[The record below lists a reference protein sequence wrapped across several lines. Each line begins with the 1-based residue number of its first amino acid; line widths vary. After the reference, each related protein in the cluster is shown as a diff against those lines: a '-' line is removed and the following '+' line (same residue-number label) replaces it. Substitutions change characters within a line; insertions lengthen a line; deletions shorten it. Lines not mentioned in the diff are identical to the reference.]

1 MDNYKKILLIIGI
14 IIFIVGLDL
23 VLYFETDKLINN
35 TQSYLGNLE
44 RYLNEKNFEDSKEAA
59 EKLNSKWFEYEK
71 SLSFFIEHD
80 EIEKV
85 SGKVKIVKENT
96 KNKEYETALEDVVET
111 KYLLEHIK
119 DKYNFTLKN
128 VF

>member
-1 MDNYKKILLIIGI
+1 MDNSKKILLIIVI

-23 VLYFETDKLINN
+23 ILYFETDKLIDD
-35 TQSYLGNLE
+35 TQGYLGNLE
-44 RYLNEKNFEDSKEAA
+44 RKLDEKNFEDSQKAA
-59 EKLNSKWFEYEK
+59 EKLNNKWFEYENI
-71 SLSFFIEHD
+71 LSFFIEHD

-119 DKYNFTLKN
+119 DKYNFTWKN
-128 VF
+128 IF

>member
-1 MDNYKKILLIIGI
+1 MDNSKKILLIIGI

-23 VLYFETDKLINN
+23 ILYFETDKLIDS

-44 RYLNEKNFEDSKEAA
+44 KKLDEKNIEESKKAA
-59 EKLNSKWFEYEK
+59 DILNKKWVEYEK
-71 SLSFFIEHD
+71 TLSFFIEHD

-96 KNKEYETALEDVVET
+96 KNEEYETALEDVAET

-119 DKYNFTLKN
+119 DKYNFTWKN
-128 VF
+128 IF